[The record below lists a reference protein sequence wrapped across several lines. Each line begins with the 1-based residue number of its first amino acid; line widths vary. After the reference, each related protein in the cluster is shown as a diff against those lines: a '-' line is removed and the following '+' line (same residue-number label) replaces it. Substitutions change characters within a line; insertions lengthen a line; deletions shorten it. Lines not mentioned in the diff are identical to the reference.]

1 MLSGVAVTYFSS
13 WVREMRAL
21 IVGFTLTFVILFVAL
36 VAGVNEFGQS
46 IVDRFPVI
54 DDVKDQIMPVS
65 RPRAAWSASI
75 VTSHKVREGVPRY
88 IAFYVVGP
96 LKQGVP
102 VIPFKG
108 NPTCEKEDHDEMIVH
123 LVEKTWTSHMC
134 FRIRDFDPT
143 VSYTVVGE
151 AAHSAWPFTG
161 SFFDIL
167 VHERLPSFVPR
178 KVERIMPP

>member
-1 MLSGVAVTYFSS
+1 
-13 WVREMRAL
+13 MRAVL
-21 IVGFTLTFVILFVAL
+21 VGFTMTFTVLLVAL

-54 DDVKDQIMPVS
+54 DDVNVKDASQDPGGMVS
-65 RPRAAWSASI
+65 FYL
-75 VTSHKVREGVPRY
+75 TSHKVREGVTRY
-88 IAFYVVGP
+88 IAFYIVGP

-102 VIPFKG
+102 VISFKG
-108 NPTCEKEDHDEMIVH
+108 DPTCEKEDHDEMIVH
-123 LVEKTWTSHMC
+123 PVEETWTSHMC

>member
-1 MLSGVAVTYFSS
+1 
-13 WVREMRAL
+13 MRAL
-21 IVGFTLTFVILFVAL
+21 LVGFTLTFVVLFAAL
-36 VAGVNEFGQS
+36 VAGINEFGQS

-54 DDVKDQIMPVS
+54 ENVS
-65 RPRAAWSASI
+65 VHHAVQDPRGLVSFY
-75 VTSHKVREGVPRY
+75 VTSRKKREGEPRY

-108 NPTCEKEDHDEMIVH
+108 DATCAREDHDDEMVVH
-123 LVEKTWTSHMC
+123 PVGQTWTSHVC

-167 VHERLPSFVPR
+167 VHKHLPSFVPK
-178 KVERIMPP
+178 KVERIVPP